1 MPEPHPSPT
10 LDSAT
15 DIRGRVCVVT
25 GATRGIGL
33 ATATE
38 LARRGGDVV
47 LVGRDAVRLDVARKQ
62 IEQGASQRV
71 SVIQADFASLQT
83 VRRAAAEITER
94 WPAIQLLVNNAGVNS
109 AHRVAT
115 ADGYEMT
122 FAVNHLAPFLLSL
135 LLVPSLV
142 RGAPARIV
150 NVTSTFAQ
158 FGRVDFDDLMP
169 PRTRYNSTRAYNQ
182 SKLVNMMFTIELAAR
197 LTGTGIT
204 VNCVSPGLVATDL
217 LREYASFAATWIRPI
232 WRAVLMTPENAASRV
247 VNVATLGA
255 FANVTGQCF
264 GASNRPI
271 RIPSRAIDA
280 EARRRLWDMSAE
292 LTNAPALTSMVRG
305 VR

>member
-1 MPEPHPSPT
+1 M
-10 LDSAT
+10 
-15 DIRGRVCVVT
+15 CVVT

-33 ATATE
+33 ATAME

-47 LVGRDAVRLDVARKQ
+47 LVGRDTVRLDLARKQ
-62 IEQGASQRV
+62 IEQAASQRA
-71 SVIQADFASLQT
+71 SVIHADFASLQT
-83 VRRAAAEITER
+83 VRRAVKEIDER

-115 ADGYEMT
+115 ADGYEVT

-150 NVTSTFAQ
+150 NVTSTFAH

-182 SKLVNMMFTIELAAR
+182 SKLANIMFTIELAAR
-197 LTGTGIT
+197 LAGTGIA

-217 LREYASFAATWIRPI
+217 LREHASFAASWMRPI
-232 WRAVLMTPENAASRV
+232 WRAVLMTPERAAGRV
-247 VNVATLGA
+247 VNVATSSA
-255 FANVTGQCF
+255 FASVTGQCF
-264 GASNRPI
+264 GTSDRPI
-271 RIPSRAIDA
+271 RIPRRAKDA
-280 EARRRLWDMSAE
+280 EARRRLWDVSAE
-292 LTNAPALTSMVRG
+292 LTNAPTVASTVRSA
-305 VR
+305 R